1 MADERDPDVSR
12 RYRELGAEE
21 PPRALDDAILAAS
34 RKDLKRKSWYGPL
47 ALAATL
53 VLVVAVSIQVE
64 RQKPDEEFTAAQSP
78 APAAVEEK
86 AELPLKE
93 ERVLKA
99 RPARPPQAASSP
111 PGGFTPDPQ
120 PAAPELQSADA
131 LRDLAKS
138 NEPAVRSDA
147 TGERRRH
154 ESESARPAPA
164 PAPAPARPAME
175 RPRAEMGAMSG
186 AMAGRAIE
194 APEPWLERIAELRR
208 QGKHEEADKALEEFR
223 KRYPDYRLSDE
234 VKAKVERK

>member
-21 PPRALDDAILAAS
+21 PPRALDEAILAAS
-34 RKDLKRKSWYGPL
+34 RKSLKRRSWYGPV

-64 RQKPDEEFTAAQSP
+64 RQKPDEEFVAQQAPQPAA
-78 APAAVEEK
+78 APAEK
-86 AELPLKE
+86 KEELPLKE

-99 RPARPPQAASSP
+99 RPARPPQAAASAPSS
-111 PGGFTPDPQ
+111 GFTPDPK
-120 PAAPELQSADA
+120 PAAPELQSADQ

-138 NEPAVRSDA
+138 TEPAARSDA
-147 TGERRRH
+147 AGD
-154 ESESARPAPA
+154 RPAAA
-164 PAPAPARPAME
+164 PAPAPARQAME

-186 AMAGRAIE
+186 AISARAVE
-194 APEPWLERIAELRR
+194 APDTWLERIAELRK

-223 KRYPDYRLSDE
+223 KRYPDYRLSE
-234 VKAKVERK
+234 EMRVRVEKKN